1 MNPILLILLIL
12 SIGTTG
18 LLIVRK
24 WPDQAFWII
33 LLLLFDPTGHFTVH
47 LGKDALGG
55 FYYRDFLFPL
65 AFVPLFSSRVY
76 TQEAFRF
83 RPFQV
88 LLGVQLIFLMYQI
101 FVYGYWQSGEG
112 WEYVF
117 RYVLVRERMS
127 VFGFMLIIPVFVM
140 ARRNLSFLVDLLVI
154 STVIIYVLYFIT
166 ILGGPEMLPV
176 WQAERYRGTGILR
189 YAMYSSG
196 LTEMLIPLTFFVWAR
211 GIPYRYRIH
220 LFFGSVM
227 VVAAILLSLTKSSYI
242 ALAGLMAGSFF
253 LYIRLYGS
261 SLTKMAKVTTAGGLG
276 VLVLVVL
283 AFPEYPGIVWRQVQ
297 DLWLFIT
304 GDAYTSGMVEGRL
317 VNQWPAHWAMIVE
330 RPFFGT
336 GVNFSQFFSM
346 RFHPSDYEVTDLPI
360 TGHLAM
366 YGIAGLAVY
375 SLFYIQFWRYVV
387 KGYHRIKRHFHLF
400 NELDVAIFFV
410 VFAWMVKTFLFR
422 PNYLFNELTTGT
434 LLINLYAGLLL
445 AVLFRSTQ
453 NRQAHES

>member
-1 MNPILLILLIL
+1 
-12 SIGTTG
+12 
-18 LLIVRK
+18 
-24 WPDQAFWII
+24 
-33 LLLLFDPTGHFTVH
+33 
-47 LGKDALGG
+47 
-55 FYYRDFLFPL
+55 
-65 AFVPLFSSRVY
+65 
-76 TQEAFRF
+76 
-83 RPFQV
+83 
-88 LLGVQLIFLMYQI
+88 
-101 FVYGYWQSGEG
+101 
-112 WEYVF
+112 
-117 RYVLVRERMS
+117 
-127 VFGFMLIIPVFVM
+127 
-140 ARRNLSFLVDLLVI
+140 
-154 STVIIYVLYFIT
+154 
-166 ILGGPEMLPV
+166 
-176 WQAERYRGTGILR
+176 
-189 YAMYSSG
+189 
-196 LTEMLIPLTFFVWAR
+196 
-211 GIPYRYRIH
+211 
-220 LFFGSVM
+220 
-227 VVAAILLSLTKSSYI
+227 
-242 ALAGLMAGSFF
+242 
-253 LYIRLYGS
+253 
-261 SLTKMAKVTTAGGLG
+261 LTKMAKVTTAGGLG

-304 GDAYTSGMVEGRL
+304 GDAYTSGMAEGRL
-317 VNQWPAHWAMIVE
+317 VNQWPAHWAMIVD

-375 SLFYIQFWRYVV
+375 SLFYIQLWRHVV

-400 NELDVAIFFV
+400 NELDVAVFFV